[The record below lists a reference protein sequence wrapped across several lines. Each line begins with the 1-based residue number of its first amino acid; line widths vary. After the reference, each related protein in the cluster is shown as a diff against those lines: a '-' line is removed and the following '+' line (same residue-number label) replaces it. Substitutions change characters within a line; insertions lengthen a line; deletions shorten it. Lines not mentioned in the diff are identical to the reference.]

1 MNTTIRG
8 TSRAR
13 GRGPWA
19 RSDLL
24 AKISSAHRSMR
35 EAIGALPAPRW
46 DEKLP
51 AGWTLKEIVGHLA
64 YWESTI
70 PAFVAD
76 LRTRTPQEVA
86 LLVADD
92 GGGDADELN
101 ARAAAVARGLS
112 RDEVLRRWD
121 DAHSEMLEVARNLSD
136 AELDDAS
143 FMRKFEEDTYGHYPN
158 HYADLSAAIKDV
170 DDLLAIVQTSWTPFR
185 LAIGAIGL
193 PSLEEKTST
202 GWTYKDLVAHAAAWE
217 DRTAP
222 RLRELRE
229 TGDAGPGVDDADDFN
244 ALVVERTRG
253 RDASEVTRE
262 LDAAHDRIVAE
273 IKNLTPEL
281 IHTKDDWAIAV
292 VAGNTYGHYAEH
304 FDELFA
310 AVPKRPAEVLAKM
323 REAWRPFRRAVNRLG
338 LTALAETTP
347 SGWTYKA
354 MLGHIAYWMEH
365 TALELPYRLDG
376 RRGPLMDAD
385 AENAREAEESTSRSS
400 HQVVER
406 VHKAYQGVVD
416 LVTALPPDR
425 EIDFLATRLVV
436 GETYGHFVKHQA
448 ETDSALPRTAADFID
463 RIEKV
468 WRPFRAAI
476 RDRGRAGLGERT
488 SSGWTYKDLVAHAVG
503 WMEQTVREMQ
513 TSEFT
518 TGWTKETIQEFNDRS
533 VRTHELV
540 GPEAMIDELDTVY
553 RRLIETVRGLGDGAI
568 DDRIAS
574 TMPYYTYL
582 HWEEH
587 FAELGVPL

>member
-1 MNTTIRG
+1 MSTTIRG
-8 TSRAR
+8 ISN
-13 GRGPWA
+13 GE
-19 RSDLL
+19 LEK
-24 AKISSAHRSMR
+24 KISQAHRAMR
-35 EAIGALPAPRW
+35 EAIGALPAGRW

-51 AGWTLKEIVGHLA
+51 AGWTLKEIVGHFA

-70 PAFVAD
+70 PAFVAV
-76 LRTRTPQEVA
+76 LRTGTPQEVA

-92 GGGDADELN
+92 GGGDADTLN
-101 ARAAAVARGLS
+101 ARAAADARGLS

-121 DAHSEMLEVARNLSD
+121 DAHSEMLEVVRSLSD
-136 AELDDAS
+136 AELEDAS
-143 FMRKFEEDTYGHYPN
+143 FTRKFEEDTYGHYPN
-158 HYADLSAAIKDV
+158 HHGDLSAAIKDV
-170 DDLLAIVQTSWTPFR
+170 DDLLALVQTSWTPFR
-185 LAIGAIGL
+185 LAVGAIGL

-217 DRTAP
+217 DRTAS
-222 RLRELRE
+222 RLATFRESGAS
-229 TGDAGPGVDDADDFN
+229 TYPGVDDTDEFN
-244 ALVVERTRG
+244 AAVVERTRG
-253 RDASEVTRE
+253 RDASEVIRE

-273 IKNLTPEL
+273 IKNLTREL
-281 IHTKDDWAIAV
+281 IHLKDDWPIAV

-304 FDELFA
+304 FDEVFA
-310 AVPKRPAEVLAKM
+310 AVPKRPAEILAKM

-354 MLGHIAYWMEH
+354 MLSHIAYWMEH
-365 TALELPYRLDG
+365 LALELPYRLDG
-376 RRGPLMDAD
+376 RRGLLMDVD
-385 AENAREAEESTSRSS
+385 AENARSAEESKSRSS
-400 HQVVER
+400 HEVVER

-436 GETYGHFVKHQA
+436 AETYGHFVKHQV
-448 ETDSALPRTAADFID
+448 ETDSALPRTAAGFID

-488 SSGWTYKDLVAHAVG
+488 SSGWTYKDLVAHAAG
-503 WMEQTVREMQ
+503 WMGQTVREMQ
-513 TSEFT
+513 TDEFS
-518 TGWTKETIQEFNDRS
+518 TGWTSETIQEFNDRS

-540 GPEAMIDELDTVY
+540 GPEAMIDELDTIY
-553 RRLIETVRGLGDGAI
+553 RRLVETVGGLGDGEV
-568 DDRIAS
+568 DERIAS

-587 FAELGVPL
+587 FGELGIPL